1 MADDDDLTEIPITI
15 PPPNP
20 RVKPPRRQIVW
31 VDPDDPDSL
40 FWWPAMVV
48 PKDEF
53 QIFKKSVNGEVEDPK
68 DGECVVVYFEDAS
81 YNTVKESDYKTFCPF
96 QPPYTSEVHG
106 KNGRAFCR
114 DPAVMR
120 ATVYWETGKVP
131 PAFTWLRSFP
141 PEDRSKAGR
150 LHGETIPASIKND
163 DAAGAGAAPPTSGK
177 KQGGSGM
184 PTALSR
190 RGSMVNNP
198 KKESGAG
205 KEASTKN
212 SEKSL
217 SARKSQ
223 GQPPGASKAGA
234 APKSPMPIVNLNM
247 TGPTPTAGSK
257 SKGGS
262 KAAANAQSQS
272 TSKTSH
278 KRGGRDEGSGANAT
292 AAAQHNSCQKCGRRD
307 AKTRRLSAGA
317 GTASATAPSA
327 ALTVAVAQQEGIVG
341 IHLCQPCRGVLDE
354 LMPPSQSAE
363 EEEEPPWKPERRHL
377 RILRNV
383 LPERNA
389 DLLVRH
395 FRALQ
400 EVGQRERE
408 QAHLRAGGGGGGSSG
423 NPAAGVFV
431 GALTNTIAVAPPIF
445 NSAAAAPAPSSSVA
459 AGYGV
464 YAPQAV
470 SSAAPIV

>member
-1 MADDDDLTEIPITI
+1 MADDDDSIDIPITI

-68 DGECVVVYFEDAS
+68 EGECVVVYFEDAS

-150 LHGETIPASIKND
+150 LHGETVISASAKDDEATGNAPAV
-163 DAAGAGAAPPTSGK
+163 SGK
-177 KQGGSGM
+177 RQAGSGM
-184 PTALSR
+184 PAALSR
-190 RGSMVNNP
+190 RGSMISKD

-205 KEASTKN
+205 KESSSKN

-217 SARKSQ
+217 SARKVRKRW
-223 GQPPGASKAGA
+223 PPLLCA
-234 APKSPMPIVNLNM
+234 
-247 TGPTPTAGSK
+247 
-257 SKGGS
+257 
-262 KAAANAQSQS
+262 
-272 TSKTSH
+272 
-278 KRGGRDEGSGANAT
+278 R
-292 AAAQHNSCQKCGRRD
+292 
-307 AKTRRLSAGA
+307 AK
-317 GTASATAPSA
+317 
-327 ALTVAVAQQEGIVG
+327 
-341 IHLCQPCRGVLDE
+341 
-354 LMPPSQSAE
+354 
-363 EEEEPPWKPERRHL
+363 
-377 RILRNV
+377 
-383 LPERNA
+383 
-389 DLLVRH
+389 
-395 FRALQ
+395 
-400 EVGQRERE
+400 
-408 QAHLRAGGGGGGSSG
+408 
-423 NPAAGVFV
+423 
-431 GALTNTIAVAPPIF
+431 
-445 NSAAAAPAPSSSVA
+445 
-459 AGYGV
+459 
-464 YAPQAV
+464 
-470 SSAAPIV
+470 